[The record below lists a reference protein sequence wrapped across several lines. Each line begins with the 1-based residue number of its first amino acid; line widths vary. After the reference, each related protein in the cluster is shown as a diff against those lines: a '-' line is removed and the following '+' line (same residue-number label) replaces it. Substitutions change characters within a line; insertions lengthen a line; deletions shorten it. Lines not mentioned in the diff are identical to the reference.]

1 MAQDRKVKASE
12 NKETKNRYKTIKH
25 FFPLMNTISFLSFFI
40 GIHNGTLNDQRLFRL
55 QLFIYL

>member
-1 MAQDRKVKASE
+1 MAQDRKVKASK
-12 NKETKNRYKTIKH
+12 NKETKGYKTIKH
-25 FFPLMNTISFLSFFI
+25 FFPLMNTLFFLSFFI